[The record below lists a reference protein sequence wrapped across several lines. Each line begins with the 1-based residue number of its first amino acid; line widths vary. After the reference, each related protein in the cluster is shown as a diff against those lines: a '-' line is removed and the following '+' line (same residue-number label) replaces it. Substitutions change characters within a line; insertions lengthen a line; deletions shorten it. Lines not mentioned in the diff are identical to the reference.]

1 MKKTLTLALM
11 AAILLPLLT
20 GCSSAEPLSNFNTGK
35 DIAVVSREDG
45 SGTRGAFV
53 ELFGILEKTE
63 AGQKDRTTKEAVIT
77 KQTDVMMTAV
87 AGDPYAIGYI
97 SLGSLNETV
106 KALDIDGAQAT
117 AENVQNGTYTVSR
130 PFYLATKGEASELA
144 QDFMAYI
151 LSQEGQALIQNN
163 HYIAIDEAAAPYAGS
178 APSGKLVVAGSS
190 SVTPVMEKLKEAYL
204 VVNPNATLE
213 IQQSDSSAGMNA
225 ALEGT
230 ADIGMASR
238 ELKDSEKAELT
249 PVAIALDGIAVIVNQ
264 ANPATNLTKDQVRSI
279 FIGETTSWS
288 ELIP

>member
-1 MKKTLTLALM
+1 MMKKMITAALSAVTALVLLA
-11 AAILLPLLT
+11 
-20 GCSSAEPLSNFNTGK
+20 GCSMAETNSNFDTGK
-35 DIAVVSREDG
+35 EISVVSREDG

-53 ELFGILEKTE
+53 ELFGILEKTD

-117 AENVQNGTYTVSR
+117 AENVKNGSYAVSR
-130 PFYLATKGEASELA
+130 PFYLATKGEASELS
-144 QDFMAYI
+144 QDFMGYI

-163 HYIAIDEAAAPYAGS
+163 HYIAIDEAAAAYAGS
-178 APSGKLVVAGSS
+178 RPAGKIVVAGSS

-204 VVNPNATLE
+204 AVNPDAVIE

-264 ANPATNLTKDQVRSI
+264 ANPVTNLTKDQVKSV
-279 FIGETTSWS
+279 FTGETLNWS
-288 ELIP
+288 DLI